1 MKTFSLFVFYCFF
14 LTISIT
20 AQEQKVNLYNPPVP
34 FKGSTEWGT
43 DYLVAGSEPFGR
55 PSGVYRNSTGKIYV
69 SIPDTNIS
77 LPRADE
83 GLVILTS
90 TNNGANWIQ
99 EIGISPAVVIS
110 KTKMISAGPDSLY
123 CFYLVNGSVYS
134 LNVVNGSL
142 KLFTNYTNV
151 RDFDVTSSST
161 GSLYLIID
169 LYTNNDVRIFGSA
182 NGGVTWGGA
191 IFLSSNAARPG
202 ISMSAT
208 GDTAVIN
215 YYGGPFTDTLSSVI
229 RNVRYRES
237 APGTLVIAGSF
248 TSPIPAGIPK
258 DQFETVRYGGNT
270 WLFYSEGS
278 PGNMDIKCI
287 YSSDGGTGYG
297 VPFTIGSMP
306 GRDEFWFNAK
316 YTALSPGGVGLIYYS
331 DSLQAGPPT
340 SSSDKMFYTSALNS
354 DPLNFA
360 APNQFSDHPPV
371 YSLRRY
377 IPTLIEYYDAA
388 GDAGAIWVG
397 ANGSDTGIFF
407 DRLNTMTGITPIE
420 TKIPHSYSLSQNYP
434 NPFNPVTNLEFA
446 ISETGFA
453 SLKVFDITGAEI
465 VTLVNEKLSPGSYRY
480 KFNGSNY
487 SSGVYFYKLTVN
499 NFSDTK
505 RMIMLK

>member
-1 MKTFSLFVFYCFF
+1 MKTIFLFVCICFF
-14 LTISIT
+14 VTITIS
-20 AQEQKVNLYNPPVP
+20 AQEQKVNLYDPPVP
-34 FKGSTEWGT
+34 FQSNVEWGT
-43 DYLVAGSEPFGR
+43 DYLVTGSEPFGR

-77 LPRADE
+77 LPGADE

-90 TNNGANWIQ
+90 TNNGATWMQ

-123 CFYLVNGSVYS
+123 CFYLVNGFVYS

-142 KLFTNYTNV
+142 NLFTNYTNI

-169 LYTNNDVRIFGSA
+169 LYTNNQVRIFGSA
-182 NGGVTWGGA
+182 NGGVSWGGA
-191 IFLSSNAARPG
+191 IFLSSSAARPG

-215 YYGGPFTDTLSSVI
+215 YYGGPFTDTVSSVI

-237 APGTLVIAGSF
+237 APGTLTVAGSF
-248 TSPIPAGIPK
+248 TSPVPAGIPK

-270 WLFYSEGS
+270 WLFYSEGA

-297 VPFTIGSMP
+297 SPFTIGSMP
-306 GRDEFWFNAK
+306 GRDEFWFDAK
-316 YTALSPGGVGLIYYS
+316 YSSLSPGGVGLIYYS
-331 DSLQAGPPT
+331 DSMQAGPPT
-340 SSSDKMFYTSALNS
+340 NSSDKMYYTSALNT

-360 APNQFSDHPPV
+360 APVHFSDHPPL
-371 YSLRRY
+371 YSAREY

-388 GDAGAIWVG
+388 GDAGALWVG
-397 ANGSDTGIFF
+397 ADGSNTGIYF
-407 DRLNTMTGITPIE
+407 DRLHTMTGITPIGSE
-420 TKIPHSYSLSQNYP
+420 IPFTYSLSQNYP

-446 ISETGFA
+446 ISDLGIV
-453 SLKVFDITGAEI
+453 SLKIFNISGSEI
-465 VTLVNEKLSPGSYRY
+465 VTLVNEKLSPGSYKY
-480 KFNGSNY
+480 KFDGSNY
-487 SSGVYFYKLTVN
+487 ASGVYFYKLTVN
-499 NFSDTK
+499 NFSETK
-505 RMIMLK
+505 RMILLK